1 MRTLTFTVPPALCGI
16 RVKSFLRGY
25 CGVSARL
32 LARLKRTPMGI
43 AVNGAHATAIDV
55 LRAGDTLRVTLPEDQ
70 KQLPPRELPLEAVY
84 EDEDLLVAN
93 KPCSM
98 PVYPT
103 PGHDDDTLAN
113 AAAAHWGRRGERIAF
128 RPVYRLDK
136 DTSGLIVL
144 AKNAYAAARL
154 ANRVQKEY
162 TAVCEGSLT
171 GGGTVDTPIGLAPGS
186 RIRREAGGDGVP
198 AVTHWRSE
206 ACFDGHTLLK
216 LRLETGRTHQI
227 RVHMASIGHPL
238 AGDDLYGGGLR
249 LIGRQALHCG
259 EVRFVHPVTGKN
271 IVLRC
276 ALPPDMEKLL
286 PDEIGVL
293 SKNQ

>member
-1 MRTLTFTVPPALCGI
+1 MLRTLTFTVPPELCGI

-25 CGVSARL
+25 CGVSVRL

-43 AVNGAHATAIDV
+43 AVNGAHATAVDL
-55 LRAGDTLRVTLPEDQ
+55 LRAGDTLRITLPEDQ
-70 KQLPPRELPLEAVY
+70 KQQPARDLPLDIVY
-84 EDEDLLVAN
+84 EDEDVLVVN

-98 PVYPT
+98 PIYPT

-113 AAAAHWGRRGERIAF
+113 AAAGYWQRRGERVAF

-144 AKNAYAAARL
+144 AKNAYAAACL

-162 TAVCEGSLT
+162 TAVCEGILT
-171 GGGTVDTPIGLAPGS
+171 GGGTVDAPIGLAQGS
-186 RIRREAGGDGVP
+186 RIQRAAGGDGAP
-198 AVTHWRSE
+198 AVTHWQAE
-206 ACFDGHTLLK
+206 GCFGGHTLLK

-227 RVHMASIGHPL
+227 RVHMAGIGHPL

-259 EVRFVHPVTGKN
+259 KVWFVHPVTGKN
-271 IVLRC
+271 IALYC

-286 PDEIGVL
+286 SAADGVL
-293 SKNQ
+293 SKN